1 VEEAI
6 IREQNLGHQLKVC
19 IGSDSHVYGNEI
31 QYATAIVFVR
41 KGKGAFTFIRK
52 QKEFQKIS
60 IKERMLNEVNKSV
73 EIAYRIFEI
82 LEKI

>member
-1 VEEAI
+1 M
-6 IREQNLGHQLKVC
+6 GHRIESL
-19 IGSDSHVYGNEI
+19 HWFRFYVYGNEI
-31 QYATAIVFVR
+31 QYTTAIVFVR

-73 EIAYRIFEI
+73 EIAFIEFFEI